1 MNKEPRPHYAFWL
14 ALLGFILGLIFV
26 GLATLIVLS
35 SALEQGFIEAID
47 VNAILGIHTGQP
59 LMWLIDSVPFLA
71 AFLLGLVGYQQNRNV
86 RMRYQAGKAIHHRDA
101 EIRHLNSVLAK
112 QDEAHEQLDKVIG
125 RGKRDWETTFDAVE
139 DMVIITDVSGK
150 IMRCNRATS
159 HAFRKNF
166 DEIIGKPIDS
176 LFFGEDGDKPQRMPA
191 QKTEI
196 NFPELDGWYEVS
208 TNATKLE
215 EERAATI
222 YLIRN
227 ITDRR
232 QASQDLSRQKEFYES
247 LVRNSPFAIVTL
259 SLDQRI
265 VASNPAFERIFGY
278 SQQEVIGHDI
288 DQLISPEDLTEESQA
303 LTESVMNGEL
313 VHKVTRRQR
322 KDGSQIDVEVYGIPV
337 VLWGK
342 QIGFLAL
349 YHDISELVHIEP
361 AMAVE
366 EMLEEFEEEPTS
378 DEELEELLME
388 EAEFTPEEEDLE
400 GEIDVAEEAMSKL
413 SGKPMMEIEG
423 IGPAYSEKLAAIGIE
438 TIDQYLVAS
447 ADRKGREK
455 LAEDTGISSKL
466 VLEWANRADLM
477 RVPGVGEEY
486 SDLLEQ
492 AGVDTVKE
500 LKTRNPDHLHA
511 ALVEINDEKNLVR
524 RIPSHIEVTAWV
536 EAAKQLPAIL
546 TY

>member
-14 ALLGFILGLIFV
+14 ALLGFVLGLIFV

-35 SALEQGFIEAID
+35 SAQEQGFIEAID
-47 VNAILGIHTGQP
+47 LNAILGIHVGQP

-71 AFLLGLVGYQQNRNV
+71 AFLMGLIGYQQNRNIK
-86 RMRYQAGKAIHHRDA
+86 MRYQAGKAIHHRDA

-139 DMVIITDVSGK
+139 DMVIITDVSGN
-150 IMRCNRATS
+150 ILRCNRATS

-166 DEIIGKPIDS
+166 DEIIGKPIDG

-196 NFPELDGWYEVS
+196 TFPELEGWYEVS

-265 VASNPAFERIFGY
+265 VASNPAFEHIFGY

-288 DQLISPEDLTEESQA
+288 DQLISPEDLQDESQA
-303 LTESVMNGEL
+303 LTESVMNGEI

-322 KDGSQIDVEVYGIPV
+322 KDGSQIEVEVYGIPV

-361 AMAVE
+361 AIAVE
-366 EMLEEFEEEPTS
+366 EMLEEYDVEEEPVDEGLVIEQGEFS
-378 DEELEELLME
+378 PVDEE
-388 EAEFTPEEEDLE
+388 FE
-400 GEIDVAEEAMSKL
+400 GEIDVAEEAISKL

-438 TIDQYLVAS
+438 TIDQYLAAS

-455 LAEDTGISSKL
+455 LAEETGISPKL

-492 AGVDTVKE
+492 AGVDTVSE

-524 RIPSHIEVTAWV
+524 RVPSHIEVTAWV
-536 EAAKQLPAIL
+536 EAAKQLPAVL